1 MIDPFTAFAAL
12 KGATEAISQGIKT
25 GKDLINMS
33 SSVSRWAKAE
43 ASLQVV
49 SSEKPKGLGK
59 LFGKL
64 TGAEQNAI
72 DAHFRKEE
80 AKRIRDEMR
89 EMFLL
94 YGAPGQWERL
104 QKEIAF
110 ERKRQ
115 ATLLKKQI
123 EMQKRRKNI
132 IIGIGAGLIGL
143 AAIAFEVYVLTNL

>member
-12 KGATEAISQGIKT
+12 KGATEAISSGIKT
-25 GKDLINMS
+25 GKDLMNMS
-33 SSVSRWAKAE
+33 GSVAKWAKAE
-43 ASLQVV
+43 ASLQVI
-49 SSEKPKGLGK
+49 SSEKPKGLNK

-80 AKRIRDEMR
+80 AKRIRNEMR
-89 EMFLL
+89 EMFAL
-94 YGAPGQWERL
+94 YGSPGQWERL

-115 ATLLKKQI
+115 ATLLKQKIQ
-123 EMQKRRKNI
+123 MQKRRKNI

-143 AAIAFEVYVLTNL
+143 AAVAFEVYVLTNL